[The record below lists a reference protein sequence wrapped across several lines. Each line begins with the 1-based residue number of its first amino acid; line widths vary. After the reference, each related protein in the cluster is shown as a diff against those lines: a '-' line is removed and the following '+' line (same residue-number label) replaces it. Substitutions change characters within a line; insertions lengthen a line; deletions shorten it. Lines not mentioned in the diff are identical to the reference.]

1 MRARDSFSIRMRRFI
16 LCLFFGC
23 ASVSYAQEHLSPS
36 VTQLVVGIAP
46 SWESMHG
53 RLFRLERTTSGW
65 NQVGTPIPVLFGRN
79 GLAWGRGLLSGNGT
93 RKVERDNKAP
103 AGVFKIGT
111 IYTYDRELPAGS
123 DFPFHTVG
131 AGDAWVDDA
140 RSSQYNQHVEVD
152 PNNPPSWF
160 QKQKMRHNDF
170 AYRWLVEIRHNAD
183 PAVPGFGSAIF
194 FHIRRGPDRP
204 SAGCTTMP
212 EPNLVELIRWLRSG
226 ANPAY
231 VCLPRSEYLARW
243 KQWELPDPAVIGL

>member
-1 MRARDSFSIRMRRFI
+1 MRRFI
-16 LCLFFGC
+16 LCLACCF
-23 ASVSYAQEHLSPS
+23 ASGSYAQEHLSAN
-36 VTQLVVGIAP
+36 VTQLIVGISS
-46 SWESMHG
+46 SWEGMHG
-53 RLFRLERTTSGW
+53 RLFRLERRTSGW
-65 NQVGTPIPVLFGRN
+65 KPVGTAIPVLFGKN

-93 RKVERDNKAP
+93 PKVERDNKAP

-140 RSSQYNQHVEVD
+140 NSPDYNQHVEVD
-152 PNNPPSWF
+152 SNKPPSWF

-170 AYRWLVEIRHNAD
+170 AYRWLVEIRHNTD
-183 PAVPGFGSAIF
+183 PAVPRFGSAIF

-204 SAGCTTMP
+204 SAGCTTMA
-212 EPNLVELIRWLRSG
+212 EPNLVELIRWLRAG

-243 KQWELPDPAVIGL
+243 KQWELPDPALIGL